1 MQIYFNP
8 TTINNYNSHN
18 ISYKRTICFGNKSR
32 SIQKDLTKLFD
43 KYSKN
48 ESEPLFQKVNK
59 IFIEKLA
66 EKLNKNPKSS
76 IKIGVT
82 GESGSGKSTFV
93 DWVKERL
100 TYHNEPSSIIRRDQY
115 MKDYSEK
122 VKEYGNSNAYT
133 ITGALEHP
141 DCVDFKRIINDM
153 TELSNGK
160 AVYPKKRF
168 RETGVVL
175 EHDFKNK
182 VEPSQFVIA
191 EGISI
196 FHNPEFKNSLDIS
209 IYADT
214 PADIVKQRWFERSAS
229 RGKIGTVAEK
239 CFQVAKE
246 QGQKFTV
253 PYKETSDLVI
263 NTQNKKNAVFNFIDD
278 LLNIINKNKETKL

>member
-1 MQIYFNP
+1 MQVSFNP
-8 TTINNYNSHN
+8 IITTNYYSQNVSNPRNLH
-18 ISYKRTICFGNKSR
+18 FGNKTR
-32 SIQKDLTKLFD
+32 IIQKDLTELFE
-43 KYSKN
+43 KYTKN
-48 ESEPLFQKVNK
+48 EPEPLIKNLNK
-59 IFIEKLA
+59 NFIEKLA

-122 VKEYGNSNAYT
+122 VKEYGSSNAYT

-153 TELSNGK
+153 SELSNGK
-160 AVYPKKRF
+160 AIYPKKRF
-168 RETGVVL
+168 RETGVIL
-175 EHDFKNK
+175 EHDFNNK

-278 LLNIINKNKETKL
+278 LLNILNKNKETKL